1 MAGIAIGGFRREN
14 RRAKATA
21 LGLLAAVALLSPA
34 LESAMTGRVEML
46 STYGLAE
53 TAVSLV
59 LLFWWYHLDKAE
71 HAATYQA
78 SQDLVDRAHSRR
90 TISLV
95 LGVTG
100 VALIGG
106 GVFHYM
112 RHGKAESAR
121 LTLVP
126 APDGAAVSLGGRF

>member
-34 LESAMTGRVEML
+34 LESAMTGRVDML

-59 LLFWWYHLDKAE
+59 LLFWWYHLDKAD
-71 HAATYQA
+71 HDYQA
-78 SQDLVDRAHSRR
+78 GKLMNAGVLLLAVIALPIYFVRSR
-90 TISLV
+90 
-95 LGVTG
+95 GW
-100 VALIGG
+100 
-106 GVFHYM
+106 
-112 RHGKAESAR
+112 K
-121 LTLVP
+121 
-126 APDGAAVSLGGRF
+126 LGGRAIVLAALFLGATFLLSELGERLGAVITS

>member
-34 LESAMTGRVEML
+34 LESAMTGRVDML

-59 LLFWWYHLDKAE
+59 LLFWWYHLDKAD
-71 HAATYQA
+71 HDYQA
-78 SQDLVDRAHSRR
+78 GKLMNAGVLLLAVIALPIYFIRSR
-90 TISLV
+90 
-95 LGVTG
+95 GW
-100 VALIGG
+100 
-106 GVFHYM
+106 
-112 RHGKAESAR
+112 K
-121 LTLVP
+121 
-126 APDGAAVSLGGRF
+126 LGGRGIGLGGPFPGAAFLPSGLGGGPGG